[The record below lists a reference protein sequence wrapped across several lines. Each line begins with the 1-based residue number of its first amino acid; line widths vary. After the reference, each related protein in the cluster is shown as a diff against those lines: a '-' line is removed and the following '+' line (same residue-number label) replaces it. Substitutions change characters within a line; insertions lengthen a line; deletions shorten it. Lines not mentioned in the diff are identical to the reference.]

1 MSQATSVRRKQIM
14 SQLLD
19 QKQVTVKALA
29 SAMGVS
35 DATVRR
41 DLKALADEQGL
52 KLIHGGAALPRER
65 DFSYQARLM
74 RSGNEKK
81 VIGELASKFFH
92 DGDHAF
98 LDSGTTC
105 SELVP
110 YAKRMHEITILTN
123 SARLALELDATG
135 VQLFLIGG
143 EYRPDRM
150 DTIGPMAVGTL
161 NQVRGY
167 TAFIGADG
175 LSMDFGPSASDLA
188 SAHLH
193 RQVVANALSTVLLVD
208 HSKFGAASLFQIVE
222 WSTIATVITDQEPDA
237 AWVDFF
243 NEQNITVVFPGSNG
257 HEEAHDDGNQE

>member
-1 MSQATSVRRKQIM
+1 M

-19 QKQVTVKALA
+19 QKQVTVKELA
-29 SAMGVS
+29 AAMGVS

-52 KLIHGGAALPRER
+52 KLVHGGAALPRER
-65 DFSYQARLM
+65 DFSFQARQL
-74 RSGNEKK
+74 RATDEKRI
-81 VIGELASKFFH
+81 IGRLASKFLR
-92 DGDHAF
+92 DGEHVF

-110 YAKRMHEITILTN
+110 YVRKMHDITILAN
-123 SARLALELDATG
+123 SARLALELDSSG
-135 VQLFLIGG
+135 VKLFLIGG

-150 DTIGPMAVGTL
+150 DTIGPMAVSTL

-193 RQVVANALSTVLLVD
+193 RQVVANACATVVLAD
-208 HSKFGAASLFQIVE
+208 HSKFGNASLFQIVD
-222 WSTIATVITDQEPDA
+222 WSRITTVVTDKEPDKP
-237 AWVDFF
+237 WQQFF
-243 NEQNITVVFPGSNG
+243 LESNINVVFPGSSGDNE
-257 HEEAHDDGNQE
+257 HS